1 MAGIKKIDHIGI
13 AVDALAPA
21 VKVFVHALGLAD
33 EGRERLDDRQL
44 QTAFIRSGDVNL
56 ELIESLGPD
65 TPIAKYVAK
74 RGEGI
79 HHICFEVEG
88 LDEVL
93 DRCRATGLEVIGEP
107 APGAHGKRVVFLHPR
122 STHGVL
128 IELSEDSGAE

>member
-13 AVDALAPA
+13 AVAELGPA
-21 VKVFVHALGLAD
+21 VRVFVEAMGLAD

-44 QTAFIRSGDVNL
+44 QTAFIRAGDVNL

-65 TPIAKYVAK
+65 TPIAKYLSK
-74 RGEGI
+74 RGQGI

-93 DRCRATGLEVIGEP
+93 VRCREHGLESIGDP
-107 APGAHGKRVVFLHPR
+107 APGAHGKRVAFLHPKA
-122 STHGVL
+122 THGVL
-128 IELSEDSGAE
+128 IELSEDLAPR